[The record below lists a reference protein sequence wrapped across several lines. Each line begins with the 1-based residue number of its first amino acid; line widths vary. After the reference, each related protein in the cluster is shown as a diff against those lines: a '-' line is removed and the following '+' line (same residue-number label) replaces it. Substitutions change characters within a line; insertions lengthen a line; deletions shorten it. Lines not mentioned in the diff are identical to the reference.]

1 MKTPLC
7 AALLIALLP
16 VASHAAKPKKGK
28 PPPPAEAPADAT
40 PPPAD
45 AAATPTPAPAEVAAA
60 APAPA
65 PAAPAAAPTPAPA
78 PAPAPVAPAPAAAA
92 PMAAA
97 VPSTAEAP
105 AEQIETLALMPIS
118 APEPGLANAATA
130 QVAQGLRDLR
140 VFKVLDPETM
150 VGFIG
155 VEAMK
160 QSLGCSDQSC
170 LAELAGSVGAA
181 YLVTGSIAKSGEEYT
196 ISLRLVDQRSAAA
209 VDGVTRTEKALVNV
223 GPAIRTAAQQVV
235 QKLLANKQGLL
246 RLVVSEKGADVKLDD
261 VLVGV
266 TPLAPRQLPMGPHR
280 ISVEKEGF
288 FAFRQEVV
296 VKPNDTVVATGTLVP
311 NQDFINAY
319 RRKNLLMIGV
329 AVGLTVAAVALP
341 VIPVLVYGGWVAAFT
356 GMLTKTPT
364 SEDFVERV
372 LSPGVTPESEFK
384 GGSGAALIIL
394 NGILVVLGGTAVV
407 ALVGGPV
414 SAVTAALLYW
424 LSENPGRYNQ
434 FSAE

>member
-40 PPPAD
+40 PPPAE
-45 AAATPTPAPAEVAAA
+45 AAATPTPAPADVAAPPPA
-60 APAPA
+60 ATPA
-65 PAAPAAAPTPAPA
+65 PAAPAPSPA
-78 PAPAPVAPAPAAAA
+78 PAPAPVAPAPVAAV
-92 PMAAA
+92 PVAAA
-97 VPSTAEAP
+97 VMPSSADAP
-105 AEQIETLALMPIS
+105 AEQMETLALMPIS
-118 APEPGLANAATA
+118 APEPGLATAATA

-150 VGFIG
+150 AGLIG
-155 VEAMK
+155 AEAMK

-181 YLVTGSIAKSGEEYT
+181 YLVSGSISKSGEEYT

-209 VDGVTRTEKALVNV
+209 LDGVTRTEKALANV

-296 VKPNDTVVATGTLVP
+296 VKPNDTVIATGTLVP

-341 VIPVLVYGGWVAAFT
+341 VIPVLVYGAWVAAFT
-356 GMLTKTPT
+356 GMLKNTPT
-364 SEDFVERV
+364 SDDFVDRV
-372 LSPGVTPESEFK
+372 LAPGVTPESDFRV
-384 GGSGAALIIL
+384 GGGAALIVL
-394 NGILVVLGGTAVV
+394 NGLLVVLGGTALV